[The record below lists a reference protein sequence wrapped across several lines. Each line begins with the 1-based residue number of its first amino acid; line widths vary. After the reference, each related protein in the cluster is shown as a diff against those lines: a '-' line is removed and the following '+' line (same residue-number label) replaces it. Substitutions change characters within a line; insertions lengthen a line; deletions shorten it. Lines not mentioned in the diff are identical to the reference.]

1 MSWADLAQWQI
12 LLGGA
17 LSVTLI
23 STVGN
28 RRAQLAGYCI
38 GLFNQWAWHYSAV
51 TAEPFQFGVFIIN
64 LFYGFNYVRALLR
77 IRKGES

>member
-28 RRAQLAGYCI
+28 RRAQFAGYCI
-38 GLFNQWAWHYSAV
+38 GLTNQVAWHYPAI
-51 TAEPFQFGVFIIN
+51 TADPFQWGVFVIN
-64 LFYGFNYVRALLR
+64 ILYGINYVRALLR
-77 IRKGES
+77 IRRGET